1 MSKPSNLSQEDI
13 SHYTKL
19 FWKVIIYGI
28 LTFVLL
34 ISSVGFGLFGELPSF
49 RDLENPKSNLAT
61 EVISSDGNILG
72 TYFIQNRSNAKYKD
86 LSPNLVNA
94 LIATEDVRF
103 YKHSGVDLKG
113 TFAIIFYSAIGKKRG
128 SSTITQQLAKN
139 LFPRKKQNI
148 FNIGIIKLKEWLTAV
163 KIERNYTKEEI
174 ITMYFNTVDFGSNSY
189 GIKAAAKTYFSKTPI
204 KLSIDESALLVGI
217 LKGTT
222 VFSPI
227 KNPERAIKRR
237 NVVLEQ
243 MEKYGF
249 ISEAQL
255 TENTSK
261 ELNLQFQSPDHNQGS
276 ATYFREYVR
285 QEVTAW
291 CKENKKADGETYD
304 IYRDGLKIYTTI
316 DSRMQAYAE
325 AAVKEHLTYL
335 QAEFYK
341 HWKGKTPWGENTDII
356 STSMRRSDRYQQLKD
371 DGIAESEIKKI
382 FDTPIKMTLFSWAGD
397 IDTTLSPIDS
407 IKYYKW
413 YLRSSFMSMDPHN
426 GAIKAWV
433 GGPNYEYFKY
443 DQVKM
448 GKRQVGSTFKPFV
461 YTVAMDNGW
470 SPCYEAPN
478 LPIVFEDFDNWS
490 PKNSD
495 GKQGGMMTLRNGLAN
510 SVNLIT
516 AFMMKQVGPQAVVN
530 VAKKMGITS
539 DIPAYPS
546 ICLGTADVSLYEMV
560 GAYSTY
566 ANKGVWTE
574 PVYISR
580 IEDKNGNV
588 LYEKIPRKVD
598 ALSEQ
603 TAYLMLYML
612 RGVVDKGTGLR
623 LRGPRYRFTNPI
635 AGKTGTTQEN
645 SDGWFIGITPDLVSG
660 VWTGAED
667 RSVHF
672 RSTNLGEGANTALPI
687 WALYMKKVYADTSL
701 NISQEDF
708 EKPESIGI
716 VTACGKDSSTK
727 DKNSKK
733 IIPDDDDIDF

>member
-1 MSKPSNLSQEDI
+1 MSNPSNLSQEDI

-19 FWKVIIYGI
+19 FWKVIIYGL

-148 FNIGIIKLKEWLTAV
+148 FNIGIIKLKEWLTAI

-189 GIKAAAKTYFSKTPI
+189 GIKAASKTYFSKTPI
-204 KLSIDESALLVGI
+204 KLSINESALLVGI

-356 STSMRRSDRYQQLKD
+356 STSMRRSDRYQQLKE

-382 FDTPIKMTLFSWAGD
+382 FETPIKMTLFSWAGD

-687 WALYMKKVYADTSL
+687 WALYMKKVYADATLKISKGDFTPPAGGLDVEIDCDKFKKQSSGATNPSL
-701 NISQEDF
+701 DF
-708 EKPESIGI
+708 
-716 VTACGKDSSTK
+716 
-727 DKNSKK
+727 
-733 IIPDDDDIDF
+733 

>member
-1 MSKPSNLSQEDI
+1 MSNPSNLSQEDI

-28 LTFVLL
+28 LIFVLL
-34 ISSVGFGLFGELPSF
+34 IASVGFGLFGELPSF

-148 FNIGIIKLKEWLTAV
+148 FNIGIIKLKEWLTAI

-189 GIKAAAKTYFSKTPI
+189 GIKAASKTYFSKTPN

-249 ISEAQL
+249 ISEAEL
-255 TENTSK
+255 IENNSK

-356 STSMRRSDRYQQLKD
+356 STSMRRSDRYQQLKEE
-371 DGIAESEIKKI
+371 GTAESEIKKI

-516 AFMMKQVGPQAVVN
+516 AYMMKQVGPQAVVN

-603 TAYLMLYML
+603 TAYLMLFML
-612 RGVVDKGTGLR
+612 RGVIDKGTGLR

-687 WALYMKKVYADTSL
+687 WALYMKKVYADATLKISKGDFIAPAGGLDVEIDCDKFKKQSSGATNPSL
-701 NISQEDF
+701 DF
-708 EKPESIGI
+708 
-716 VTACGKDSSTK
+716 
-727 DKNSKK
+727 
-733 IIPDDDDIDF
+733 

>member
-1 MSKPSNLSQEDI
+1 
-13 SHYTKL
+13 
-19 FWKVIIYGI
+19 
-28 LTFVLL
+28 
-34 ISSVGFGLFGELPSF
+34 
-49 RDLENPKSNLAT
+49 
-61 EVISSDGNILG
+61 
-72 TYFIQNRSNAKYKD
+72 
-86 LSPNLVNA
+86 
-94 LIATEDVRF
+94 
-103 YKHSGVDLKG
+103 
-113 TFAIIFYSAIGKKRG
+113 
-128 SSTITQQLAKN
+128 
-139 LFPRKKQNI
+139 
-148 FNIGIIKLKEWLTAV
+148 
-163 KIERNYTKEEI
+163 
-174 ITMYFNTVDFGSNSY
+174 
-189 GIKAAAKTYFSKTPI
+189 
-204 KLSIDESALLVGI
+204 
-217 LKGTT
+217 
-222 VFSPI
+222 
-227 KNPERAIKRR
+227 
-237 NVVLEQ
+237 
-243 MEKYGF
+243 
-249 ISEAQL
+249 
-255 TENTSK
+255 
-261 ELNLQFQSPDHNQGS
+261 
-276 ATYFREYVR
+276 
-285 QEVTAW
+285 
-291 CKENKKADGETYD
+291 
-304 IYRDGLKIYTTI
+304 
-316 DSRMQAYAE
+316 MQAYAE

-356 STSMRRSDRYQQLKD
+356 LTSMRRSDRYQQLKEE
-371 DGIAESEIKKI
+371 GIAESEIKKI

-612 RGVVDKGTGLR
+612 RGVIDKGTGLR

-687 WALYMKKVYADTSL
+687 WALYMKKVYADATLKISKGDFIAPAGGLDVEIDCDKFKKQSSGATNPSL
-701 NISQEDF
+701 DF
-708 EKPESIGI
+708 
-716 VTACGKDSSTK
+716 
-727 DKNSKK
+727 
-733 IIPDDDDIDF
+733 

>member
-1 MSKPSNLSQEDI
+1 MSNPSNLSQEDI

-19 FWKVIIYGI
+19 FWKVIIYGL

-61 EVISSDGNILG
+61 EVISADGNILG

-148 FNIGIIKLKEWLTAV
+148 FNIGIIKLKEWLTAI

-189 GIKAAAKTYFSKTPI
+189 GIKAAAKTYFSKTPD

-255 TENTSK
+255 TENNSK

-356 STSMRRSDRYQQLKD
+356 STSMRRSDRYQQLKEE
-371 DGIAESEIKKI
+371 GIAESEIKKI

-546 ICLGTADVSLYEMV
+546 ICLGTTDVSLYEMV

-612 RGVVDKGTGLR
+612 RGVIDKGTGLR

-687 WALYMKKVYADTSL
+687 WALYMKKVYADPSL
-701 NISQEDF
+701 KISKGDF
-708 EKPESIGI
+708 IAPAGGLDVEIDCDKF
-716 VTACGKDSSTK
+716 KKQSSGAS
-727 DKNSKK
+727 NPSL
-733 IIPDDDDIDF
+733 DF

>member
-1 MSKPSNLSQEDI
+1 MSNPSNLSQEDI

-148 FNIGIIKLKEWLTAV
+148 FNIGIIKLKEWLTAI

-189 GIKAAAKTYFSKTPI
+189 GIKAAAKTYFSKTPN

-249 ISEAQL
+249 ISEAEL
-255 TENTSK
+255 TENNSK

-356 STSMRRSDRYQQLKD
+356 STSMRRSDRYQQLKE

-687 WALYMKKVYADTSL
+687 WALYMKKVYADATLKISKGDFIAPAGGLDVEIDCDKFKKQSSGATNPSL
-701 NISQEDF
+701 DF
-708 EKPESIGI
+708 
-716 VTACGKDSSTK
+716 
-727 DKNSKK
+727 
-733 IIPDDDDIDF
+733 

>member
-1 MSKPSNLSQEDI
+1 MSNPSNLSQEDI

-19 FWKVIIYGI
+19 FWKVIIYGL

-148 FNIGIIKLKEWLTAV
+148 FNIGIIKLKEWLTAI

-189 GIKAAAKTYFSKTPI
+189 GIKAAAKTYFSKTPD

-335 QAEFYK
+335 QVEFYK
-341 HWKGKTPWGENTDII
+341 HWKGKTPWGENT
-356 STSMRRSDRYQQLKD
+356 
-371 DGIAESEIKKI
+371 EIPR
-382 FDTPIKMTLFSWAGD
+382 FL
-397 IDTTLSPIDS
+397 
-407 IKYYKW
+407 
-413 YLRSSFMSMDPHN
+413 
-426 GAIKAWV
+426 
-433 GGPNYEYFKY
+433 
-443 DQVKM
+443 
-448 GKRQVGSTFKPFV
+448 
-461 YTVAMDNGW
+461 
-470 SPCYEAPN
+470 
-478 LPIVFEDFDNWS
+478 
-490 PKNSD
+490 
-495 GKQGGMMTLRNGLAN
+495 
-510 SVNLIT
+510 
-516 AFMMKQVGPQAVVN
+516 
-530 VAKKMGITS
+530 
-539 DIPAYPS
+539 PS
-546 ICLGTADVSLYEMV
+546 I
-560 GAYSTY
+560 
-566 ANKGVWTE
+566 
-574 PVYISR
+574 R
-580 IEDKNGNV
+580 
-588 LYEKIPRKVD
+588 
-598 ALSEQ
+598 
-603 TAYLMLYML
+603 
-612 RGVVDKGTGLR
+612 
-623 LRGPRYRFTNPI
+623 
-635 AGKTGTTQEN
+635 
-645 SDGWFIGITPDLVSG
+645 
-660 VWTGAED
+660 
-667 RSVHF
+667 
-672 RSTNLGEGANTALPI
+672 
-687 WALYMKKVYADTSL
+687 L
-701 NISQEDF
+701 NI
-708 EKPESIGI
+708 INGI
-716 VTACGKDSSTK
+716 CVLVLCLWIHTMAPLKHG
-727 DKNSKK
+727 
-733 IIPDDDDIDF
+733 

>member
-1 MSKPSNLSQEDI
+1 MSNPSNLSQEDI

-34 ISSVGFGLFGELPSF
+34 IASVGFGLFGELPSF

-148 FNIGIIKLKEWLTAV
+148 FNIGIIKLKEWLTAI

-189 GIKAAAKTYFSKTPI
+189 GIKAAAKTYFSKTPN

-249 ISEAQL
+249 ISEAEL
-255 TENTSK
+255 TENNSK

-356 STSMRRSDRYQQLKD
+356 STSMRRSDRYQQLKEE
-371 DGIAESEIKKI
+371 GIAESEIKKI

-612 RGVVDKGTGLR
+612 RGVIDKGTGLR

-687 WALYMKKVYADTSL
+687 WALYMKKVYADATLKISKGDFIAPAGGLDVEIDCDKFKKQSSGATNPSL
-701 NISQEDF
+701 DF
-708 EKPESIGI
+708 
-716 VTACGKDSSTK
+716 
-727 DKNSKK
+727 
-733 IIPDDDDIDF
+733 

>member
-1 MSKPSNLSQEDI
+1 MSNPSNLSQEDI

-19 FWKVIIYGI
+19 FWKVIIYGL

-148 FNIGIIKLKEWLTAV
+148 FNIGIIKLKEWLTAI

-189 GIKAAAKTYFSKTPI
+189 GIKAASKTYFSKTPI

-356 STSMRRSDRYQQLKD
+356 STSMRRSDRYQQLKE

-382 FDTPIKMTLFSWAGD
+382 FETPIKMTLFSWAGD

-612 RGVVDKGTGLR
+612 RGVIDKGTGLR

-687 WALYMKKVYADTSL
+687 WALYMKKVYADATLKISKGDFTPPAGGLDVEIDCDKFKKQSSGATNPSL
-701 NISQEDF
+701 DF
-708 EKPESIGI
+708 
-716 VTACGKDSSTK
+716 
-727 DKNSKK
+727 
-733 IIPDDDDIDF
+733 

>member
-1 MSKPSNLSQEDI
+1 MSNSSNLSQEDI

-19 FWKVIIYGI
+19 FWKVIIYGL

-61 EVISSDGNILG
+61 EVISADGNILG

-148 FNIGIIKLKEWLTAV
+148 FNIGIIKLKEWLTAI

-189 GIKAAAKTYFSKTPI
+189 GIKAAAKTYFSKTPD

-255 TENTSK
+255 TENNSK

-291 CKENKKADGETYD
+291 CKENKKTDGETYD

-356 STSMRRSDRYQQLKD
+356 LTSMRRSDRYQQLKE

-612 RGVVDKGTGLR
+612 RGVIDKGTGLR

-687 WALYMKKVYADTSL
+687 WALYMKKVYADATLKISKGDFIAPAGGLDVEIDCDKFKKQSSGATNPSL
-701 NISQEDF
+701 DF
-708 EKPESIGI
+708 
-716 VTACGKDSSTK
+716 
-727 DKNSKK
+727 
-733 IIPDDDDIDF
+733 

>member
-1 MSKPSNLSQEDI
+1 
-13 SHYTKL
+13 
-19 FWKVIIYGI
+19 
-28 LTFVLL
+28 VLL

-61 EVISSDGNILG
+61 EVISADGNILG

-148 FNIGIIKLKEWLTAV
+148 FNIGIIKLKEWLTAI

-189 GIKAAAKTYFSKTPI
+189 GIKAAAKTYFSKTPD

-255 TENTSK
+255 TENNSK

-291 CKENKKADGETYD
+291 CKENKKTDGETYD

-356 STSMRRSDRYQQLKD
+356 LTSMRRSDRYQQLKE

-612 RGVVDKGTGLR
+612 RGVIDKGTGLR

-687 WALYMKKVYADTSL
+687 WALYMKKVYADPSL
-701 NISQEDF
+701 KISKGDF
-708 EKPESIGI
+708 IAPAGGLDVEIDCDKF
-716 VTACGKDSSTK
+716 KKQSSGAS
-727 DKNSKK
+727 NPSL
-733 IIPDDDDIDF
+733 DF

>member
-1 MSKPSNLSQEDI
+1 MKIFKITIKTAIFVATWI
-13 SHYTKL
+13 SIAV
-19 FWKVIIYGI
+19 FGI
-28 LTFVLL
+28 LIYYGYDLPKLQELELVIKKPTIELKYNNGNRLL
-34 ISSVGFGLFGELPSF
+34 GFGEVYREQVTYYQLP
-49 RDLENPKSNLAT
+49 
-61 EVISSDGNILG
+61 
-72 TYFIQNRSNAKYKD
+72 KD
-86 LSPNLVNA
+86 LVNA
-94 LIATEDVRF
+94 VIATEDRRF
-103 YKHSGVDLKG
+103 FNHWGFD
-113 TFAIIFYSAIGKKRG
+113 IIGIIRAVFVNQAAGKIVQG
-128 SSTITQQLAKN
+128 GSTITQQLAKN

-255 TENTSK
+255 TENNSK

-478 LPIVFEDFDNWS
+478 LPIVFEDFDN
-490 PKNSD
+490 
-495 GKQGGMMTLRNGLAN
+495 
-510 SVNLIT
+510 
-516 AFMMKQVGPQAVVN
+516 
-530 VAKKMGITS
+530 
-539 DIPAYPS
+539 
-546 ICLGTADVSLYEMV
+546 
-560 GAYSTY
+560 
-566 ANKGVWTE
+566 
-574 PVYISR
+574 
-580 IEDKNGNV
+580 
-588 LYEKIPRKVD
+588 
-598 ALSEQ
+598 
-603 TAYLMLYML
+603 
-612 RGVVDKGTGLR
+612 
-623 LRGPRYRFTNPI
+623 
-635 AGKTGTTQEN
+635 
-645 SDGWFIGITPDLVSG
+645 
-660 VWTGAED
+660 
-667 RSVHF
+667 
-672 RSTNLGEGANTALPI
+672 
-687 WALYMKKVYADTSL
+687 
-701 NISQEDF
+701 
-708 EKPESIGI
+708 
-716 VTACGKDSSTK
+716 
-727 DKNSKK
+727 
-733 IIPDDDDIDF
+733 

>member
-189 GIKAAAKTYFSKTPI
+189 GIKAASKTYFSKTPI

-261 ELNLQFQSPDHNQGS
+261 ELNLQFQSPDHNQGA

-356 STSMRRSDRYQQLKD
+356 LTSMRRSDRYQQLKEE
-371 DGIAESEIKKI
+371 GIAETEIKKI

-623 LRGPRYRFTNPI
+623 LRGPSYRFINPI

-687 WALYMKKVYADTSL
+687 WALYMKKVYADATLKISKGDFTPPAGGLNVEIDCDKFKKQSSGATNPSL
-701 NISQEDF
+701 DF
-708 EKPESIGI
+708 
-716 VTACGKDSSTK
+716 
-727 DKNSKK
+727 
-733 IIPDDDDIDF
+733 

>member
-1 MSKPSNLSQEDI
+1 MSNPSNLSQEDI

-19 FWKVIIYGI
+19 FWKVIIYGL

-61 EVISSDGNILG
+61 EVISADGNILG

-148 FNIGIIKLKEWLTAV
+148 FNIGIIKLKEWLTAI

-189 GIKAAAKTYFSKTPI
+189 GIKAAAKTYFSKTPD

-255 TENTSK
+255 TENNSK

-356 STSMRRSDRYQQLKD
+356 STSMRRSDRYQQLKEE
-371 DGIAESEIKKI
+371 GITESEIKKI

-612 RGVVDKGTGLR
+612 RGVIDKGTGLR

-687 WALYMKKVYADTSL
+687 WALYMKKVYADPSL
-701 NISQEDF
+701 KISKGDF
-708 EKPESIGI
+708 IAPAGGLDVEIDCDKF
-716 VTACGKDSSTK
+716 KKQSSGAS
-727 DKNSKK
+727 NPSL
-733 IIPDDDDIDF
+733 DF

>member
-1 MSKPSNLSQEDI
+1 MSNPSNLSQEDI

-19 FWKVIIYGI
+19 FWKVIIYGL

-148 FNIGIIKLKEWLTAV
+148 FNIGIIKLKEWLTAI

-189 GIKAAAKTYFSKTPI
+189 GIKAASKTYFSKTPI

-291 CKENKKADGETYD
+291 CKENKKEDGETYD

-356 STSMRRSDRYQQLKD
+356 STSMRRSDRYQQLKE

-382 FDTPIKMTLFSWAGD
+382 FETPIKMTLFSWAGD

-612 RGVVDKGTGLR
+612 RGVIDKGTGLR

-687 WALYMKKVYADTSL
+687 WALYMKKVYADATLKISKGDFTPPAGGLDVEIDCDKFKKQSSGATNPSL
-701 NISQEDF
+701 DF
-708 EKPESIGI
+708 
-716 VTACGKDSSTK
+716 
-727 DKNSKK
+727 
-733 IIPDDDDIDF
+733 

>member
-1 MSKPSNLSQEDI
+1 
-13 SHYTKL
+13 
-19 FWKVIIYGI
+19 
-28 LTFVLL
+28 
-34 ISSVGFGLFGELPSF
+34 
-49 RDLENPKSNLAT
+49 
-61 EVISSDGNILG
+61 
-72 TYFIQNRSNAKYKD
+72 
-86 LSPNLVNA
+86 
-94 LIATEDVRF
+94 
-103 YKHSGVDLKG
+103 
-113 TFAIIFYSAIGKKRG
+113 
-128 SSTITQQLAKN
+128 
-139 LFPRKKQNI
+139 
-148 FNIGIIKLKEWLTAV
+148 
-163 KIERNYTKEEI
+163 
-174 ITMYFNTVDFGSNSY
+174 
-189 GIKAAAKTYFSKTPI
+189 
-204 KLSIDESALLVGI
+204 
-217 LKGTT
+217 
-222 VFSPI
+222 
-227 KNPERAIKRR
+227 
-237 NVVLEQ
+237 
-243 MEKYGF
+243 
-249 ISEAQL
+249 
-255 TENTSK
+255 
-261 ELNLQFQSPDHNQGS
+261 
-276 ATYFREYVR
+276 
-285 QEVTAW
+285 
-291 CKENKKADGETYD
+291 
-304 IYRDGLKIYTTI
+304 
-316 DSRMQAYAE
+316 MQAYAE
-325 AAVKEHLTYL
+325 EAVKEHLTYL

-341 HWKGKTPWGENTDII
+341 HWKGKSPWGEQTDII
-356 STSMRRSDRYQQLKD
+356 VNAMRRSDRYQQLKD
-371 DGIAESEIKKI
+371 DGLAEAEIKKI
-382 FDTPIKMTLFSWAGD
+382 FDTPVKMTLFSWAGD

-530 VAKKMGITS
+530 VAKKMGVTS
-539 DIPAYPS
+539 DIPPYPS

-560 GAYSTY
+560 GAYATY

-574 PVYISR
+574 PVYITR

-612 RGVVDKGTGLR
+612 RGVIDKGTGLR

-687 WALYMKKVYADTSL
+687 WALYMKKVYANPELKISKGDFQAPVGGLDVEIDCDKFKKQSSGATNPSL
-701 NISQEDF
+701 DF
-708 EKPESIGI
+708 
-716 VTACGKDSSTK
+716 
-727 DKNSKK
+727 
-733 IIPDDDDIDF
+733 

>member
-1 MSKPSNLSQEDI
+1 MSNPSNLSQEDI

-34 ISSVGFGLFGELPSF
+34 ISSIGFGLFGELPSF

-261 ELNLQFQSPDHNQGS
+261 ELNLQFQSPDHNQGA

-356 STSMRRSDRYQQLKD
+356 LTSMRRSDRYQQLKEE
-371 DGIAESEIKKI
+371 GIAESEIKKI

-612 RGVVDKGTGLR
+612 RGVIDKGTGLR

-687 WALYMKKVYADTSL
+687 WALYMKKVYADATLKISKGDFTPPAGGLNVEIDCDKFKKQSSGATNPSL
-701 NISQEDF
+701 DF
-708 EKPESIGI
+708 
-716 VTACGKDSSTK
+716 
-727 DKNSKK
+727 
-733 IIPDDDDIDF
+733 

>member
-1 MSKPSNLSQEDI
+1 MSNPSNLSQEDI

-34 ISSVGFGLFGELPSF
+34 IASVGFGLFGELPSF

-148 FNIGIIKLKEWLTAV
+148 FNIGIIKLKEWLTAI

-189 GIKAAAKTYFSKTPI
+189 GIKAASKTYFSKTPN

-249 ISEAQL
+249 ISEAEL
-255 TENTSK
+255 IENNSK

-356 STSMRRSDRYQQLKD
+356 STSMRRSDRYQQLKEE
-371 DGIAESEIKKI
+371 GIAESEIKKI

-516 AFMMKQVGPQAVVN
+516 AYMMKQVGPQAVVN

-603 TAYLMLYML
+603 TAYLMLFML
-612 RGVVDKGTGLR
+612 RGVIDKGTGLR

-687 WALYMKKVYADTSL
+687 WALYMKKVYADATLKISKGDFIAPAGGLDVEIDCDKFKKQSSGATNPSL
-701 NISQEDF
+701 DF
-708 EKPESIGI
+708 
-716 VTACGKDSSTK
+716 
-727 DKNSKK
+727 
-733 IIPDDDDIDF
+733 

>member
-1 MSKPSNLSQEDI
+1 MSNSSNLSQEDI

-19 FWKVIIYGI
+19 FWKVIIYGL

-61 EVISSDGNILG
+61 EVISADGNILG

-148 FNIGIIKLKEWLTAV
+148 FNIGIIKLKEWLTAI

-189 GIKAAAKTYFSKTPI
+189 GIKAAAKTYFSKTPY

-255 TENTSK
+255 TENNSK

-291 CKENKKADGETYD
+291 CKENKKTDGETYD

-356 STSMRRSDRYQQLKD
+356 LTSMRRSDRYQQLKE

-612 RGVVDKGTGLR
+612 RGVIDKGTGLR

-687 WALYMKKVYADTSL
+687 WALYMKKVYADPSL
-701 NISQEDF
+701 KISKGDF
-708 EKPESIGI
+708 IAPAGGLDVEIDCDKF
-716 VTACGKDSSTK
+716 KKQSSGAS
-727 DKNSKK
+727 NPSL
-733 IIPDDDDIDF
+733 DF

>member
-1 MSKPSNLSQEDI
+1 MSNPSNISQEDI

-19 FWKVIIYGI
+19 FWKVIIYGF
-28 LTFVLL
+28 LAFALL
-34 ISSVGFGLFGELPSF
+34 ITSVALGLFGELPSF

-72 TYFIQNRSNAKYKD
+72 TYFVQNRSNAKYKD

-113 TFAIIFYSAIGKKRG
+113 TFAIVFYSAIGKKRG

-148 FNIGIIKLKEWLTAV
+148 FNIGIIKLKEWLTAI

-189 GIKAAAKTYFSKTPI
+189 GIKAAAKTYFSKTPD

-227 KNPERAIKRR
+227 KNPERATKRR

-243 MEKYGF
+243 MEKYGY
-249 ISEAQL
+249 ITEAQL
-255 TENTSK
+255 AENSAK
-261 ELNLQFQSPDHNQGS
+261 ELNLKFQSPDHNQGL

-325 AAVKEHLTYL
+325 EAVKEHLTYL

-341 HWKGKTPWGENTDII
+341 HWKGKTPWGEQTDII
-356 STSMRRSDRYQQLKD
+356 VNAMRRSDRYQQLKD
-371 DGIAESEIKKI
+371 DGLADAEIKKI
-382 FDTPIKMTLFSWAGD
+382 FDTPVKMTLFSWAGD

-530 VAKKMGITS
+530 VAKKMGVTS
-539 DIPAYPS
+539 DIPPYPS

-560 GAYSTY
+560 GAYATY

-574 PVYISR
+574 PVYITR

-612 RGVVDKGTGLR
+612 RGVIDKGTGLR
-623 LRGPRYRFTNPI
+623 LRGPRYKFTNPI

-687 WALYMKKVYADTSL
+687 WALYMKKVYANPELKISKGDFQAPVGGLDVEIDCDKFKKQSSGATNPSL
-701 NISQEDF
+701 DF
-708 EKPESIGI
+708 
-716 VTACGKDSSTK
+716 
-727 DKNSKK
+727 
-733 IIPDDDDIDF
+733 

>member
-148 FNIGIIKLKEWLTAV
+148 FNIGIIKLKEWLTAI

-687 WALYMKKVYADTSL
+687 WALYMKKVYADATLKISKGDFTPPAGGLDVEIDCDKFKKQSSGATNPSL
-701 NISQEDF
+701 DF
-708 EKPESIGI
+708 
-716 VTACGKDSSTK
+716 
-727 DKNSKK
+727 
-733 IIPDDDDIDF
+733 

>member
-1 MSKPSNLSQEDI
+1 MSNPSNLSQEDI

-19 FWKVIIYGI
+19 FWKVIIYGL

-148 FNIGIIKLKEWLTAV
+148 FNIGIIKLKEWLTAI

-189 GIKAAAKTYFSKTPI
+189 GIKAAAKTYFSKTPD

-261 ELNLQFQSPDHNQGS
+261 ELNLQFQSPDHNQGL

-356 STSMRRSDRYQQLKD
+356 STSMRRSDRYQQLKE

-687 WALYMKKVYADTSL
+687 WALYMKKVYADATLKISKGDFTPPAGGLDVEIDCDKFKKQSSGATNPSL
-701 NISQEDF
+701 DF
-708 EKPESIGI
+708 
-716 VTACGKDSSTK
+716 
-727 DKNSKK
+727 
-733 IIPDDDDIDF
+733 

>member
-356 STSMRRSDRYQQLKD
+356 STSMRRSDRYQQLKEE
-371 DGIAESEIKKI
+371 GIAESEIKKI

-687 WALYMKKVYADTSL
+687 WALYMKKVYADATIKISKGDFTPPAGGLNVEIDCDKFKKQSSGATNPSL
-701 NISQEDF
+701 DF
-708 EKPESIGI
+708 
-716 VTACGKDSSTK
+716 
-727 DKNSKK
+727 
-733 IIPDDDDIDF
+733 

>member
-1 MSKPSNLSQEDI
+1 MSNPSNLSQEDI

-19 FWKVIIYGI
+19 FWKVIIYGL

-148 FNIGIIKLKEWLTAV
+148 FNIGIIKLKEWLTAI

-189 GIKAAAKTYFSKTPI
+189 GIKAASKTYFSKTPI

-356 STSMRRSDRYQQLKD
+356 STSMRRSDRYQQLKE

-612 RGVVDKGTGLR
+612 QGVIDKGTGLR

-687 WALYMKKVYADTSL
+687 WALYMKKVYADATLKISKGDFTPPAGGLDVEIDCDKFKKQSSGATNPSL
-701 NISQEDF
+701 DF
-708 EKPESIGI
+708 
-716 VTACGKDSSTK
+716 
-727 DKNSKK
+727 
-733 IIPDDDDIDF
+733 

>member
-189 GIKAAAKTYFSKTPI
+189 GIKAAAKTYFGKTPI

-325 AAVKEHLTYL
+325 SAVKEHLTYL

-356 STSMRRSDRYQQLKD
+356 STSMRRSDRYQQLKE

-530 VAKKMGITS
+530 VANKMGITS

-687 WALYMKKVYADTSL
+687 WALYMKKVYADATLKISKGDFTPPAGGLDVEIDCDKFKKQSSGATNPSL
-701 NISQEDF
+701 DF
-708 EKPESIGI
+708 
-716 VTACGKDSSTK
+716 
-727 DKNSKK
+727 
-733 IIPDDDDIDF
+733 

>member
-1 MSKPSNLSQEDI
+1 L
-13 SHYTKL
+13 TL
-19 FWKVIIYGI
+19 F
-28 LTFVLL
+28 
-34 ISSVGFGLFGELPSF
+34 
-49 RDLENPKSNLAT
+49 
-61 EVISSDGNILG
+61 
-72 TYFIQNRSNAKYKD
+72 
-86 LSPNLVNA
+86 
-94 LIATEDVRF
+94 F

-189 GIKAAAKTYFSKTPI
+189 GIKAAAKTYFGKTPI

-356 STSMRRSDRYQQLKD
+356 STSMRRSDRYQQLKEE
-371 DGIAESEIKKI
+371 GIAESEIKKI
-382 FDTPIKMTLFSWAGD
+382 FETPIKMTLFSWAGD

-687 WALYMKKVYADTSL
+687 WALYMKKVYADATLKISKGDFTPPAGGLDVEIDCDKFKKQSSGATNPSL
-701 NISQEDF
+701 DF
-708 EKPESIGI
+708 
-716 VTACGKDSSTK
+716 
-727 DKNSKK
+727 
-733 IIPDDDDIDF
+733 